1 MNTTVLWCW
10 VELEEVWDRPELGWL
25 MGALPQDDEATWPTR
40 SRGQKGSREGG
51 TQEKEGLHLAAIS
64 AEEKRAPL
72 VGQKS
77 SFWYNYERE
86 IL

>member
-1 MNTTVLWCW
+1 MGVLQ
-10 VELEEVWDRPELGWL
+10 
-25 MGALPQDDEATWPTR
+25 QDDKATWPAR
-40 SRGQKGSREGG
+40 PGGQKGGREGG

-64 AEEKRAPL
+64 AKEKRDPL

-86 IL
+86 IF